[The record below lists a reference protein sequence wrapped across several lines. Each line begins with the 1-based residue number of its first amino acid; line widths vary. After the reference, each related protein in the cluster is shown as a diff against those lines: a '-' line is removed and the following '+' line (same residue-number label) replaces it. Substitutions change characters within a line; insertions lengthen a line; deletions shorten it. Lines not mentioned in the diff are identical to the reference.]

1 MRAKADTLVDGGG
14 SEREELDRLL
24 PFVYDELRRMAH
36 RELRRERRDH
46 TLTTTDLVH
55 EAYLNLVDQTRV
67 ERSGRV
73 LFFAAAAI
81 AMRRIL
87 IEYARRR
94 LAAKRGGGQR
104 ALSIDETTLAVN
116 ESADALLAL
125 DEAITRLAA
134 VDERVARVVE
144 YRYFGGLTEDET
156 AEALEVTSRTV
167 RRDWVKAKAWLYNE
181 LRDRT

>member
-1 MRAKADTLVDGGG
+1 MGAKADTLADGGG
-14 SEREELDRLL
+14 DREELDRLL

-36 RELRRERRDH
+36 RELRRERADH

-55 EAYLNLVDQTRV
+55 EVYLNLVDQTRV

-73 LFFAAAAI
+73 LFFAAAAT

-87 IEYARRR
+87 IQYARRR
-94 LAAKRGGGQR
+94 QAAKRGNGQR
-104 ALSIDETTLAVN
+104 VLSLDETTIAIN
-116 ESADALLAL
+116 DNADSLVAL
-125 DEAITRLAA
+125 DEALTRLAA

-156 AEALEVTSRTV
+156 AEALEVTSRTI

-181 LRDRT
+181 LRDGT